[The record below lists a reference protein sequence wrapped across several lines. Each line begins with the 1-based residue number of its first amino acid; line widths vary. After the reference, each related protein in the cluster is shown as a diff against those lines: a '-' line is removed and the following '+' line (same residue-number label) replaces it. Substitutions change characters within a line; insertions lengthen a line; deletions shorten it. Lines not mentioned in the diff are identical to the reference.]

1 MSEPGT
7 TWSSAESARDWD
19 PNRPVLASLLAR
31 REELEAS
38 FVDVG
43 DGVARFTAHA
53 ITPEKRAAI
62 AAAEP
67 GTPQSALAT
76 LAAIPRLV
84 TEPFDVGSLLAEQL
98 TDAEQV
104 MGALRDAPANFEV
117 PVRTRTQPL
126 VAVHMPADGIEVR
139 LLVQVRR
146 QPLRVLISMPLDHP
160 IDADA

>member
-1 MSEPGT
+1 MSAGQPT
-7 TWSSAESARDWD
+7 ESVRDWD
-19 PNRPVLASLLAR
+19 PARPVLARLLAR

-43 DGVARFTAHA
+43 DEMVRFTAHA
-53 ITPEKRAAI
+53 ITVEKQAAI

-76 LAAIPRLV
+76 LARIPRMV
-84 TEPFDVGSLLAEQL
+84 TEPFDVGALLVEQL

-104 MGALRDAPANFEV
+104 LGALREAPTNFEV

-126 VAVHMPADGIEVR
+126 VQVHMPEEGIEVR
-139 LLVQVRR
+139 LMVQVRC
-146 QPLRVLISMPLDHP
+146 QPMRVIISMPLSHP
-160 IDADA
+160 IDATG

>member
-1 MSEPGT
+1 MSQTGT
-7 TWSSAESARDWD
+7 SAATSESARDWD
-19 PNRPVLASLLAR
+19 PDRPVLASLLAR

-38 FVDVG
+38 FADVG
-43 DGVARFTAHA
+43 DGGVRFTAHA

-76 LAAIPRLV
+76 LAAIPRV
-84 TEPFDVGSLLAEQL
+84 VIEPFDVGALLAEQL

-104 MGALRDAPANFEV
+104 MGALRDAPVNFEV

-126 VAVHMPADGIEVR
+126 VAVHMPDDGIEVR

-160 IDADA
+160 MDADA